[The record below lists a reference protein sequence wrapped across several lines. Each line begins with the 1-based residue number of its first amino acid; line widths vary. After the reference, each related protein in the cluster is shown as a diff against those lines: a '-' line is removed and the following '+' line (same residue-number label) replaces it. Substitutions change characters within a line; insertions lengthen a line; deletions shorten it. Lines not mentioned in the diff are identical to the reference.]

1 MTRDANAAAARKLEH
16 AIQKAVD
23 TYYARVAKLPE
34 RVTVSTVLRVCK
46 EFAEEAEER
55 WQRLP
60 LHPADL
66 LNPAYDED
74 ADEDEDEDEYE
85 ECDE

>member
-1 MTRDANAAAARKLEH
+1 MVQGPDANAAAARKLEQD
-16 AIQKAVD
+16 IQKAVD

-34 RVTVSTVLRVCK
+34 LVTVSTVLCVCK
-46 EFAEEAEER
+46 EFAKEAEER

-66 LNPAYDED
+66 LNPAYDG
-74 ADEDEDEDEYE
+74 DEDEDAESDE
-85 ECDE
+85 